1 MYHCKIFKHNHWHE
15 PPDWVEPYTGG
26 REEQN
31 TELIY
36 IWKRNWENCGLC
48 PLCKQTEETNNH
60 LFVHCRYTTRIW
72 ELLKDWLGIQGIHSR
87 QWGGLGIQEWWS
99 SMAEGPSMHRKE
111 LATLTLLTVWEIWQE
126 RNARVFRNKLSPTF
140 VLLDKIK
147 NEARLWVLA
156 GAKGLGNLM
165 PGE

>member
-1 MYHCKIFKHNHWHE
+1 MYKVVWKAWATPKAKHHAWL
-15 PPDWVEPYTGG
+15 TL
-26 REEQN
+26 QN
-31 TELIY
+31 RLWTADRLR
-36 IWKRNWENCGLC
+36 KRNWENCGFC

-60 LFVHCRYTTRIW
+60 IFVHCRFTPRIW
-72 ELLKDWLGIQGIHSR
+72 ELLKDWLGIQGIHPR
-87 QWGGLGIQEWWS
+87 QWGGLDIQEWWS
-99 SMAEGPSMHRKE
+99 SMAEGPSMHRKG

-126 RNARVFRNKLSPTF
+126 QNARVFRNKPSPTF

-165 PGE
+165 PRE

>member
-1 MYHCKIFKHNHWHE
+1 LGE
-15 PPDWVEPYTGG
+15 LWV
-26 REEQN
+26 
-31 TELIY
+31 
-36 IWKRNWENCGLC
+36 C
-48 PLCKQTEETNNH
+48 PLCKQTEETSNH

-72 ELLKDWLGIQGIHSR
+72 ELLKDWLGIHGIHPR
-87 QWGGLGIQEWWS
+87 QWGGLNIDEWWAS
-99 SMAEGPSMHRKE
+99 LAEGPSMHWKG

-126 RNARVFRNKLSPTF
+126 RNARVFRNKLSPSF

-156 GAKGLGNLM
+156 GAKDLGNLM